1 MEMKET
7 SWKKRAKDVLLSLP
21 LKNVFIATRKVVK
34 MVGVPNKRFYWH
46 LRFRGN
52 FNVPIDETHSFRLRS
67 TGSSIENSIFWAGIT
82 GEWEATSVKLWMKLA
97 ADAEVIFDVGANN
110 GIYAL
115 VAKAVNSK
123 TKVYAFEPV
132 DRIYERL
139 VINNQLNNFDIV
151 CLQRGVSNEN
161 GTATFYD
168 IQDENSYSSSLN
180 TDFAQGGGEVVPVT
194 IKTVRLDTF
203 IKENDL
209 KQVDLIKIDVETYE
223 PQVLEGLGEY
233 LEKFKP
239 TLLIEILND
248 EVGLKVEDLVG
259 NKNYLYF
266 DVNDD
271 DGSVKRVERITRN
284 SSFNYLL
291 CTEAVAR
298 RINIYQ
304 DSY

>member
-1 MEMKET
+1 MNKT
-7 SWKKRAKDVLLSLP
+7 LKQYTKYALLAFP
-21 LKNVFIATRKVVK
+21 LKPVF
-34 MVGVPNKRFYWH
+34 VGVRKITKLFGSSGEWFYRY
-46 LRFRGN
+46 LRFRGD
-52 FNVPIDETHSFRLRS
+52 FIVPVDKDRSFRLKS
-67 TGSSIENSIFWAGIT
+67 YGSGIENSIFWAGLT
-82 GEWEATSVKLWMKLA
+82 GEWEAASVKLWIKLA
-97 ADAEVIFDVGANN
+97 EEAKVIFDVGANN
-110 GIYAL
+110 GVYAL
-115 VAKAVNSK
+115 ISKAVNPSA
-123 TKVYAFEPV
+123 KVYAFEPI
-132 DRIYERL
+132 DRIYEKL
-139 VINNQLNNFDIV
+139 VYNTQLNKYDIV
-151 CLQRGVSNEN
+151 CLQCGVSNEN

-180 TDFAQGGGEVVPVT
+180 ADFAKGGGEVVPVT